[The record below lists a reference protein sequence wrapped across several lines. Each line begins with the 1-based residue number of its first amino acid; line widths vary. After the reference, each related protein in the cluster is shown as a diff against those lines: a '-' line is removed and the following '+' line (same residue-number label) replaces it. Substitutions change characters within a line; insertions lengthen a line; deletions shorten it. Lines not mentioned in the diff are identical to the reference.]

1 MKRFYENVDVAK
13 AADGGWQVTLDGRGL
28 RTVKG
33 TPQIVP
39 TRKLAQALAREWA
52 DQSEDIDT
60 SRFVHRDQ
68 TDFAID
74 IVANKPEESIDT
86 LIGYAETD
94 TLCYRADPEE
104 PLFARQLAVWEPLI
118 ERVEQA
124 HDVRFTRVSG
134 IVHRSQ
140 PAGTLTKLREI
151 LRGKDHFTLAGTQ
164 TLASLA
170 ASLCLPLLALE
181 DGAEPVSLWRA
192 ASLEEEWQ
200 SDLWGRDKEAETR
213 RRKRQEAFLATCEW
227 VSLLND

>member
-140 PAGTLTKLREI
+140 PAGTLTKLRVI

-213 RRKRQEAFLATCEW
+213 RRKRQEAFLAACEW

>member
-213 RRKRQEAFLATCEW
+213 RRKRQEEFLAACEW

>member
-181 DGAEPVSLWRA
+181 DGAEPISLWRA

>member
-39 TRKLAQALAREWA
+39 TRNLAQALAREWA